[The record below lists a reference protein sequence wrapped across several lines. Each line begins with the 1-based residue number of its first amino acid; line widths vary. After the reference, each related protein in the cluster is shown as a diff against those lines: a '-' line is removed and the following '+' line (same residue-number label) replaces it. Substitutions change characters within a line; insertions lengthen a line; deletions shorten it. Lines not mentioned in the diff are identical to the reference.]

1 VLTNLTNIARKSITF
16 TNMLID
22 THTHIYVDAFDN
34 DRDAAIKRAMAAG
47 VSQLILPAID
57 SKTTA
62 IMHEVKRNYSGYV
75 HLMMGLHPTHVGLNA
90 DEELTHVKEQLD
102 SHSFVAVGE
111 IGMDLYWDKTY
122 QSQQQEAFYR
132 QINWALAADLP
143 IVIHCRDAFPPV
155 FEVLEGFKDSRLR
168 GVFHCFT
175 GTKADAQRALELNFY
190 LGIGGV
196 ITFKNGKIDQFLSDF
211 PIEKMLLETDSP
223 YLAPT
228 PYRGKRNESAYLP
241 IVADKM
247 AKLFEI
253 SVADIARITSKNA
266 KQLFDLL

>member
-1 VLTNLTNIARKSITF
+1 
-16 TNMLID
+16 MLID
-22 THTHIYVDAFDN
+22 THTHIYVDAFDD
-34 DRDAAIKRAMAAG
+34 DRDEAIKRAMAAG
-47 VSQLILPAID
+47 VSQIILPAID

-62 IMHEVKRNYSGYV
+62 IMHEIKRNYSGYV

-90 DEELTHVKEQLD
+90 DEELAHVKEQLD
-102 SHSFVAVGE
+102 AHSFVAVGE

-122 QSQQQEAFYR
+122 QSQQQDAFYR

-143 IVIHCRDAFPPV
+143 IVIHCRDAFAPV
-155 FEVLEGFKDSRLR
+155 FEVLEGFKDARLR

-196 ITFKNGKIDQFLSDF
+196 VTFKNGKIDQFLSDF

-253 SVADIARITSKNA
+253 SVAEIARITSKNA

>member
-1 VLTNLTNIARKSITF
+1 
-16 TNMLID
+16 MLID

-62 IMHEVKRNYSGYV
+62 IMHEVKRNYSSYV

-90 DEELTHVKEQLD
+90 NEELTHVKEQLD

-143 IVIHCRDAFPPV
+143 IVIHCRDAFAPV

-196 ITFKNGKIDQFLSDF
+196 LTFKNGKIDQFLSDF

-253 SVADIARITSKNA
+253 PVADIARITSKNA

>member
-1 VLTNLTNIARKSITF
+1 MF
-16 TNMLID
+16 ID
-22 THTHIYVDAFDN
+22 THTHIYTDAFDE
-34 DRDAAIKRAMAAG
+34 DRDEAIKRAMAAG

-62 IMHEVKRNYSGYV
+62 VMHEVKHNYPDYV
-75 HLMMGLHPTHVGLNA
+75 HLMIGLHPTHVGVNA
-90 DEELTHVKEQLD
+90 DEELAHVKEQLD
-102 SHSFVAVGE
+102 AHSFVAIGE

-122 QSQQQEAFYR
+122 QIQQQEAFAC
-132 QINWALAADLP
+132 QIKWALAADLP
-143 IVIHCRDAFPPV
+143 IVIHCRDAFEPV
-155 FEVLEGFKDSRLR
+155 FEVLEGFKDARLR

-196 ITFKNGKIDQFLSDF
+196 VTFKNGKIDQFLSDF
-211 PIEKMLLETDSP
+211 PIEKILLETDSP

-228 PYRGKRNESAYLP
+228 PHRGKRNESSYLP

-247 AKLFEI
+247 AKLFNI
-253 SVADIARITSKNA
+253 SIVEMARITSKNA
-266 KQLFDLL
+266 RQLFDLT

>member
-1 VLTNLTNIARKSITF
+1 
-16 TNMLID
+16 MLID
-22 THTHIYVDAFDN
+22 THTHIYVDAFDD
-34 DRDAAIKRAMAAG
+34 DRDEAIKRAMEAG
-47 VSQLILPAID
+47 VSQIILPAID

-62 IMHEVKRNYSGYV
+62 IMHEIKRNYSGYV

-90 DEELTHVKEQLD
+90 DDELAHVKEQLD
-102 SHSFVAVGE
+102 AHSFVAVGE

-122 QSQQQEAFYR
+122 QSQQQDAFYR

-143 IVIHCRDAFPPV
+143 IVIHCRDAFAPV
-155 FEVLEGFKDSRLR
+155 FEVLEGFKDARLR

-196 ITFKNGKIDQFLSDF
+196 VTFKNGKIDQFLSDF

-247 AKLFEI
+247 AKLFDI
-253 SVADIARITSKNA
+253 SVAEIARITSKNA

>member
-1 VLTNLTNIARKSITF
+1 
-16 TNMLID
+16 MLID
-22 THTHIYVDAFDN
+22 THTHIYVDAFDD
-34 DRDAAIKRAMAAG
+34 DRDEAIKRAISAG

-62 IMHEVKRNYSGYV
+62 IMHEVKRNYSDYV

-102 SHSFVAVGE
+102 AHSFVAVGE

-143 IVIHCRDAFPPV
+143 IVIHCRDAFAPV
-155 FEVLEGFKDSRLR
+155 FEVLEGFKDARLR

-196 ITFKNGKIDQFLSDF
+196 VTFKNGKIDQFLSDF

-253 SVADIARITSKNA
+253 SVAEIARITSKNA

>member
-1 VLTNLTNIARKSITF
+1 
-16 TNMLID
+16 MLID
-22 THTHIYVDAFDN
+22 THTHIYVDAFDD
-34 DRDAAIKRAMAAG
+34 DRDEAIKRAMSAG
-47 VSQLILPAID
+47 VSQLRLPAID
-57 SKTTA
+57 SNTTA
-62 IMHEVKRNYSGYV
+62 IMHEVKRNYSDYV

-102 SHSFVAVGE
+102 AHSFVAVGE

-143 IVIHCRDAFPPV
+143 IVIHCRDAFAPV

-196 ITFKNGKIDQFLSDF
+196 VTFKNGKIDQFLSDF

>member
-1 VLTNLTNIARKSITF
+1 
-16 TNMLID
+16 MLID
-22 THTHIYVDAFDN
+22 THTHIYVDAFDD
-34 DRDAAIKRAMAAG
+34 DRDEAIKRAMSAG

-62 IMHEVKRNYSGYV
+62 IMHEVKRNYSDYV
-75 HLMMGLHPTHVGLNA
+75 HLMMGLHPTHVGHNA

-102 SHSFVAVGE
+102 AHSFVAVGE

-143 IVIHCRDAFPPV
+143 IVIHCRDAFAPV
-155 FEVLEGFKDSRLR
+155 FEVLEGFKDARLR

-196 ITFKNGKIDQFLSDF
+196 VTFKNGKIDQFLSDF

-253 SVADIARITSKNA
+253 SVAEIARITSKNA

>member
-1 VLTNLTNIARKSITF
+1 
-16 TNMLID
+16 MLID
-22 THTHIYVDAFDN
+22 THTHIYVDAFDD
-34 DRDAAIKRAMAAG
+34 DRDEAIKRAMAAG

-62 IMHEVKRNYSGYV
+62 IMHEVKRNYSDYV

-102 SHSFVAVGE
+102 AHSFVAVGE

-143 IVIHCRDAFPPV
+143 IVIHCRDAFAPV
-155 FEVLEGFKDSRLR
+155 FEVLEGFKDARLR

-196 ITFKNGKIDQFLSDF
+196 VTFKNGKIDQFLSDF

-253 SVADIARITSKNA
+253 SVAEIARITSKNA

>member
-1 VLTNLTNIARKSITF
+1 
-16 TNMLID
+16 MLID
-22 THTHIYVDAFDN
+22 THTHIYVDAFDD
-34 DRDAAIKRAMAAG
+34 DRDEAIKRAMSAG

-62 IMHEVKRNYSGYV
+62 IMHEVKRNYSDYV

-102 SHSFVAVGE
+102 AHSFVAVGE

-143 IVIHCRDAFPPV
+143 IVIHCRDAFAPV
-155 FEVLEGFKDSRLR
+155 FEVLEGFKDARLR

-196 ITFKNGKIDQFLSDF
+196 VTFKNGKIDQFLSDF
-211 PIEKMLLETDSP
+211 PIEKILLETDSP

-253 SVADIARITSKNA
+253 SVAEIARITSKNA

>member
-1 VLTNLTNIARKSITF
+1 
-16 TNMLID
+16 MLID
-22 THTHIYVDAFDN
+22 THTHIYVDAFDD
-34 DRDAAIKRAMAAG
+34 DRDEAIKRAMSAG

-62 IMHEVKRNYSGYV
+62 IMHEVKRNYSDYV

-90 DEELTHVKEQLD
+90 EEELTHVKEQLD
-102 SHSFVAVGE
+102 AHSFVAVGE

-143 IVIHCRDAFPPV
+143 IVIHCRDAFAPV
-155 FEVLEGFKDSRLR
+155 FEVLEGFKDARLR

-196 ITFKNGKIDQFLSDF
+196 VTFKNGKIDQFLSDF

-241 IVADKM
+241 IVAGKM

-253 SVADIARITSKNA
+253 SVAEIARITSKNA